1 MLSIKHEGFLESL
14 STNLSRSKSEN
25 SFTDITLIS
34 DEAESFHAH
43 KFVLASCSSFFG
55 NIFKNNTRSHPLLFL
70 NGVTSKDIRHILNFV
85 YEGKVEIENEQLK
98 SFMSIAEKLK
108 IDGLI
113 REPNEEK
120 QKDKSGKD
128 IVLIEESHEDTQ
140 NVTSEKD
147 FDFLEDSQED
157 EILDNSMDIKTEPEE
172 SILGKLSYDIDDT
185 SDLGNKE
192 AKRKEESDSR
202 ETLEPMKKQKIY
214 CYEKIHLSDV
224 SEIRPKI
231 EELSEKVD
239 GVWRCKFCGKT
250 LTAGSKKQE
259 LGAHIETH
267 FEGLSFQC
275 DLCDKITNNRNSL
288 RKHKYRSHKQ
298 NK

>member
-55 NIFKNNTRSHPLLFL
+55 
-70 NGVTSKDIRHILNFV
+70 
-85 YEGKVEIENEQLK
+85 
-98 SFMSIAEKLK
+98 KLPC
-108 IDGLI
+108 D
-113 REPNEEK
+113 
-120 QKDKSGKD
+120 
-128 IVLIEESHEDTQ
+128 
-140 NVTSEKD
+140 
-147 FDFLEDSQED
+147 
-157 EILDNSMDIKTEPEE
+157 M
-172 SILGKLSYDIDDT
+172 YDT

-231 EELSEKVD
+231 EELSEKVE